1 MKKNIFTLFM
11 VAILS
16 TSSFGQGISFSLDF
30 GYAKPGGTAF
40 EDASGES
47 MVGFGLYYGFDA
59 MYMINKKLGA
69 GLAYNGSAL
78 LGVSTGLVDAGLYG
92 LGVYG
97 AKAFLH
103 LLKVKLNLMLL

>member
-1 MKKNIFTLFM
+1 
-11 VAILS
+11 
-16 TSSFGQGISFSLDF
+16 
-30 GYAKPGGTAF
+30 
-40 EDASGES
+40 
-47 MVGFGLYYGFDA
+47 
-59 MYMINKKLGA
+59 MINKKLGA

-78 LGVSTGLVDAGLYG
+78 LGVSTGLADAGLYG